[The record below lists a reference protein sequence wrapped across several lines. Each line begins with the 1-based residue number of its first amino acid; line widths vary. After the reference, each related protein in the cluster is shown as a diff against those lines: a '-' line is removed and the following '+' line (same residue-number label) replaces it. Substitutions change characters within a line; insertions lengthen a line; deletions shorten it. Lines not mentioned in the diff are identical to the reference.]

1 MPWADPWSRAGAT
14 YRPRGVVPPGAG
26 GGPRSAL
33 PRGYDH
39 AGILVLPRRQGVNG
53 AVSHKEKG
61 VATFWLNRHR
71 SRERAKGGEYEFL
84 PPAPKYRSVKA
95 AFARRPQ
102 AVARV

>member
-1 MPWADPWSRAGAT
+1 M
-14 YRPRGVVPPGAG
+14 
-26 GGPRSAL
+26 
-33 PRGYDH
+33 
-39 AGILVLPRRQGVNG
+39 NG

-71 SRERAKGGEYEFL
+71 SRERAKGGEYKFL

-102 AVARV
+102 AVAGV

>member
-26 GGPRSAL
+26 EAHEARFPEATTMLEFWFYPAG
-33 PRGYDH
+33 RGER
-39 AGILVLPRRQGVNG
+39 RRQPQG
-53 AVSHKEKG
+53 KG